1 MEAEDERVL
10 RARHN
15 MREQTIDAPILIGR
29 PDVVLD
35 KARRHGVTIAQ
46 DDYTIVNPENHA
58 DYEGNCETYLGLI

>member
-1 MEAEDERVL
+1 
-10 RARHN
+10 